1 MAIGRRVATGAL
13 ALVATFGLLSAGAA
27 VARQATVTSPVASAM
42 HLAAVTAY
50 QLDTASPTPAVT
62 VRLVSGV
69 DLESVCQSLD
79 ARLAPVF
86 GQAVAI
92 TPVGPGQ
99 TRLRGLVEALAV
111 PVAQGIATGQFVSM
125 ASSVRRLAATHAVR
139 ADVEIDGGAVYVTL
153 VPEAGGGSAYAL
165 FPRPAAGVGSAA
177 GAAS

>member
-1 MAIGRRVATGAL
+1 MAIGRRVAAGAL

-27 VARQATVTSPVASAM
+27 VARQATVTSPVARAM
-42 HLAAVTAY
+42 RLGAVTGY
-50 QLDTASPTPAVT
+50 RLDTASPTPALT
-62 VRLVSGV
+62 VRLASGV
-69 DLESVCQSLD
+69 DLERVCQSLEG
-79 ARLAPVF
+79 RLAPVF

-125 ASSVRRLAATHAVR
+125 ANSVRRLAAADAVR
-139 ADVEIDGGAVYVTL
+139 AEVEIDAGAVYVTL
-153 VPEAGGGSAYAL
+153 RPDAGGGSAYAL
-165 FPRPAAGVGSAA
+165 FPRAAAGA